1 MDFEVFGPTKSL
13 TADGACERFLSSVN
27 SDVVDQLVL
36 GLECFQMTFAVTP
49 VASVVALFRSSDVIT
64 SDVVDKRFH
73 VFED

>member
-1 MDFEVFGPTKSL
+1 MDFEIFTPAKSL
-13 TADGACERFLSSVN
+13 STSEALERFLSCVN

-36 GLECFQMTFAVTP
+36 GLESFQMTFAVTP